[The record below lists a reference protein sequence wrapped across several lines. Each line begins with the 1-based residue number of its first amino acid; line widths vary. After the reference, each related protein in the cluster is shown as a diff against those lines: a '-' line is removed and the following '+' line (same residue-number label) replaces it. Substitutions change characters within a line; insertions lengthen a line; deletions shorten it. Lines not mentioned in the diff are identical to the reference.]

1 MAASASDLRYVDDTE
16 PGYSRRRRGKGW
28 HYFAPD
34 GERISQRDEIAR
46 LNALAVPPAYT
57 DVWYCRWADGHLQ
70 ATGRDDKGRKQYRYH
85 ADYRAQQEADKFSR
99 TAAFGCALPEIRAR
113 VEADLRRRNLSFE
126 RMLAAT
132 VRMLDIGALRV
143 GNRSYARSGAY
154 GATTLTKAHAE
165 VSGNTVHLHYKAKG
179 GKDRNIRLS
188 DASLARLAKR
198 CHDLSGQHLFA
209 WTDEGGRTRGVSSG
223 EVNDYIRAAMG
234 GDFTAKNFR
243 TWHAS
248 AIAFWEIV
256 KSDGG
261 ITLKNMLT
269 PVAERLGNTIT
280 ISRKS
285 YVHPAL
291 IECVKNDGCG
301 SVAGLKLPRKTK
313 YLASYERGLIEFLG
327 QYD

>member
-1 MAASASDLRYVDDTE
+1 
-16 PGYSRRRRGKGW
+16 
-28 HYFAPD
+28 
-34 GERISQRDEIAR
+34 
-46 LNALAVPPAYT
+46 VPPAYT

-85 ADYRAQQEADKFSR
+85 VDYRAQQEADKFSR
-99 TAAFGCALPEIRAR
+99 TAAFGTALPKIRAQ

-179 GKDRNIRLS
+179 GKDRNVRLS

-198 CHDLSGQHLFA
+198 CQDLSGQHLFA
-209 WTDEGGRTRGVSSG
+209 WTDEDGRTRGVSSG

-256 KSDGG
+256 KSDGN
-261 ITLKNMLT
+261 ITLKDMLT

-291 IECVKNDGCG
+291 IDCVKQDGC
-301 SVAGLKLPRKTK
+301 SPVAGLKLPRKTK
-313 YLASYERGLIEFLG
+313 YLASYERGLIDFLG
-327 QYD
+327 RHD